1 MGIIGECCF
10 DDHRQGP
17 EMYVDGESVLATNL
31 VLWYV
36 PQMVTHVDS
45 EANDYYC
52 WTVSGEPDPETYPC
66 IVGPLF
72 TPFGDAFTYHFPLA
86 VHD

>member
-1 MGIIGECCF
+1 MGALGDCCF

-17 EMYVDGESVLATNL
+17 EHFVNGEDVTATNL

-36 PQMVTHVDS
+36 PQMVTQADS
-45 EANDYYC
+45 ESESNDYYC

-66 IVGPLF
+66 IVGPMF
-72 TPFGDAFTYHFPLA
+72 VPCSGPFTYHFPLS
-86 VHD
+86 